1 MDVGMADAGQGF
13 VMSPC
18 TQRRKNAL
26 IRMFLA
32 ETMAYGDQPLA
43 VGR

>member
-1 MDVGMADAGQGF
+1 MDVGMAEAGQPF
-13 VMSPC
+13 VTSPC
-18 TQRRKNAL
+18 TEREEERPHQDV
-26 IRMFLA
+26 LA